1 VEVTAVLPTIGR
13 RLAPQPTTGSLAPPA
28 WLEDQLLTTRELV
41 ADFTHRRSTEYFVAP
56 GTAVLRE
63 TLAEFVVS
71 GKYLR
76 STFAALGWLCGRPES
91 RQALKA
97 AAGLELLHAFA
108 LIQDDVMDESA
119 TRRGA
124 PTVHVRLADW
134 AADRLADPARFG
146 RSAAV
151 LLADLCLVWSER
163 MLREC
168 GLPRASLDRAWPV
181 FDLMRSELAVGQYGD
196 LLNEDLRT
204 AQLDDVLDVARRKS
218 GNYSVRRPLE
228 LGAALAGCS
237 PAVTAALG
245 QYGAAIGEAFQLRD
259 DVLGVFGDPALT
271 GKPIGDDLRQHKAT
285 TLVVAARD
293 LADHHQA
300 EQLEELARHRPAPGA
315 QEEAWVE
322 QWQDLIQA
330 CGAASWAEEA
340 IAGRVR
346 TARAALDAEPSIP
359 DLPRETLEFLADHC
373 TSRTR

>member
-1 VEVTAVLPTIGR
+1 VEVTAVLPTIG

-28 WLEDQLLTTRELV
+28 WLQAQLLTTRELV
-41 ADFTHRRSTEYFVAP
+41 ADFTHRRGCEYFVAP

-76 STFAALGWLCGRPES
+76 SAFAALGWLCGRPES

-97 AAGLELLHAFA
+97 AASLELLHAFA

-146 RSAAV
+146 RSSAV

-228 LGAALAGCS
+228 LGAALAGCG

-245 QYGAAIGEAFQLRD
+245 RYGAAIGEAFQLRD
-259 DVLGVFGDPALT
+259 DVLGVFGERAVT

-293 LADHHQA
+293 LADRHQA
-300 EQLEELARHRPAPGA
+300 EQLQKLASDRPAPGP
-315 QEEAWVE
+315 QEDAWVE
-322 QWQDLIQA
+322 QWQDLIRA

-346 TARAALDAEPSIP
+346 NARAALDAEPSIP
-359 DLPRETLEFLADHC
+359 ALPRETLEFLADHC